1 LTVAARNSA
10 KKSAK
15 PRGKGVPFAKGGDPR
30 QGRGPAPGAPNAGR
44 PPDEF
49 KAMLAGLASW
59 DVTLGSIAAILAD
72 PSHPHFVK
80 ALEYVSD
87 RGYTPNATTGELTV
101 RLVRQP
107 VTPPTE

>member
-1 LTVAARNSA
+1 MAPRKSV

-15 PRGKGVPFAKGGDPR
+15 PRGPGRPFQKGGDPR
-30 QGRGPAPGAPNAGR
+30 SGRGPAKGAPNAGR

-59 DVTLGSIAAILAD
+59 DVTLGSIAAILGD

-87 RGYTPNATTGELTV
+87 RGYTPNPTTGELTV
-101 RLVRQP
+101 RLVRERKE
-107 VTPPTE
+107 PPAE